1 MNAPA
6 IRCQS
11 LVKCFGDK
19 LAVAGIE
26 LKVEVG
32 ECFGLLGPNGAGKTT
47 TVEMLEGLTRPD
59 SGTVELFGVPWGKGQ
74 DRELQERLGV
84 QLQDTQLA
92 DKLMVEE
99 VLRLFRSFYRKG
111 RSVDQLVSELDLAE
125 ERKQQYHKL
134 SGGQKQRVA
143 LGTAL
148 AGDPELLFLDEPT
161 TGLDPRARQQL
172 WQILQGFQKRGRSV
186 LLTTHYMEEAAA
198 LCDRIAVMDH
208 GKIIALGTPRSLVDG
223 LGLVQFVEFEAKQA
237 LDQLA
242 LSALPAVET
251 VARRGEGF
259 RLRIDRSLSALSSV
273 LNELERQK
281 VTHIGLST
289 HQATLDDVFLH
300 LTGRALKNGEAG
312 EQSAGVAP

>member
-1 MNAPA
+1 MPAPA
-6 IRCQS
+6 IRCES
-11 LVKCFGDK
+11 LVKSFGEK
-19 LAVAGIE
+19 LAVAGID
-26 LKVEVG
+26 LSVEVG

-47 TVEMLEGLTRPD
+47 TVEMLEGLTKPD
-59 SGTVELFGVPWGKGQ
+59 SGKAELFGIAWGSGH

-92 DKLMVEE
+92 DKLTVEE
-99 VLRLFRSFYRKG
+99 VLRLFRSFYRQG
-111 RSVDQLVSELDLAE
+111 RSVEALINDLDLAA

-172 WQILQGFQKRGRSV
+172 WAIVQGFQKRGRSV
-186 LLTTHYMEEAAA
+186 LITTHYMEEAAA

-208 GKIIALGTPRSLVDG
+208 GQIIALDTPRSLVDA
-223 LGLVQFVEFEAKQA
+223 LGLVQFVEFETKQS
-237 LDQLA
+237 LDEA
-242 LSALPAVET
+242 SLSALPAVER
-251 VARRGEGF
+251 VDRRGEGY
-259 RLRIDRSLSALSSV
+259 RLRIDRSLAALTSV
-273 LNELERQK
+273 LAEMERQN
-281 VTHIGLST
+281 VIPIGLST

-300 LTGRALKNGEAG
+300 LTGRALKGQEAP
-312 EQSAGVAP
+312 EAA

>member
-1 MNAPA
+1 MTAPA
-6 IRCQS
+6 IFCQS
-11 LVKCFGDK
+11 LVKCYGEK

-47 TVEMLEGLTRPD
+47 TVEMLEGLTKPD
-59 SGTVELFGVPWGKGQ
+59 SGTVELFGLPWNRGN

-99 VLRLFRSFYRKG
+99 VLRLFRSFYRQG
-111 RSVDQLVSELDLAE
+111 RGVEDLIKELDLTA

-161 TGLDPRARQQL
+161 TGLDPRARQAL
-172 WQILQGFQKRGRSV
+172 WGIVQSFQKRGRSV
-186 LLTTHYMEEAAA
+186 LITTHYMEEAAA

-223 LGLVQFVEFEAKQA
+223 LGLVQFVEFETKQA
-237 LDQLA
+237 LDEAAMAQ
-242 LSALPAVET
+242 LPAVER
-251 VARRGEGF
+251 VEPRGEGY
-259 RLRIDRSLSALSSV
+259 RLRIDRSLGALRAV
-273 LNELERQK
+273 LAELERQG
-281 VTHIGLST
+281 VTPIGLST

-300 LTGRALKNGEAG
+300 LTGRALKHAADAEAG
-312 EQSAGVAP
+312 DAP